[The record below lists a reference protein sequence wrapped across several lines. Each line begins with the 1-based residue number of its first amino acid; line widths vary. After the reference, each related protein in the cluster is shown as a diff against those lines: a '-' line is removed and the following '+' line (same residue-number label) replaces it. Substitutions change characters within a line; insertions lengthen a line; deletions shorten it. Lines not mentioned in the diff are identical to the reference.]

1 MNKDFLDTIYLF
13 SCASYG
19 VKPEEKREYNF
30 KEIYNIS
37 KSQGVWETV
46 FLAISDIYKENPQII
61 PKETFEKMSVQSVMS
76 AGIQYK
82 RLSFIHSLI
91 KKLEENGIEC
101 SILKG
106 ESISRLYHT
115 PIARVSS
122 DADILIKPEKAD
134 ECLRIMED
142 MGFTIGEK
150 VYESHQIE
158 CTHPIAGLVEIHTM
172 MYGKRTEDVSFRN
185 EVKYDEKR
193 ITLKAEDGTEYKT
206 LGITDNFLFLFLHFT
221 KHFLFQG
228 AGIRQLGDLL
238 IYTKNCFREIDW
250 ERANRSIKN
259 LGFEKFFKYIIRI
272 GEIYFMF
279 PENLIKTDELD
290 EDIVERVFEDM
301 FSGGLFGHEDGA
313 RHGFYNLYLSER
325 SKSGKSSYEAYKN
338 KRKLSRLFPN
348 IDFMSVNYPYV
359 KKAKILLPI
368 AWMHRILKGL
378 IPLKRKKET
387 ISNEHKERLDLLRK
401 LEMV

>member
-19 VKPEEKREYNF
+19 VKADEKRKYNF

-37 KSQGVWETV
+37 KSQGVWETA
-46 FLAISDIYKENPQII
+46 FLAVSDIYKQYPEKI
-61 PKETFEKMSVQSVMS
+61 PKETFEKLDAQFTMNMAV
-76 AGIQYK
+76 QYK
-82 RLSFIHSLI
+82 RLSFIHSLM

-101 SILKG
+101 CILKG
-106 ESISRLYHT
+106 ESISRFYHT

-122 DADILIKPEKAD
+122 DADILINPEKLD
-134 ECLRIMED
+134 NCLKIMED

-172 MYGKRTEDVSFRN
+172 MYGKMTGDVSFRN
-185 EVKYDEKR
+185 EVKYEEAR
-193 ITLKAEDGTEYKT
+193 ITVKAEDGTEYKT
-206 LGITDNFLFLFLHFT
+206 LGITDNFLFLLLHFS
-221 KHFLFQG
+221 KHFLSCG

-259 LGFEKFFKYIIRI
+259 LGFEKFFKHIIRI

-313 RHGFYNLYLSER
+313 RQGFYNLYLSER

-338 KRKLSRLFPN
+338 KRKLSRLFPG
-348 IDFMSVNYPYV
+348 IEFMSVNYPYV
-359 KKAKILLPI
+359 KRSKLLLPI
-368 AWMHRILKGL
+368 AWAHRILKGI
-378 IPLKRKKET
+378 IPQKRKKEAL
-387 ISNEHKERLDLLRK
+387 SSEHLERLELLRK